1 MHNGRCV
8 VCGAR
13 RTNESMQRFAEL
25 VDRAVGAVLS
35 TGQAPAIE
43 PTECCPVPDY
53 ISLRAFATAY
63 YGKLWYASPNKVW
76 TYKASLDHNAEVAF
90 TVDLYHLYR
99 FSNYTSLEQFFTH
112 YDTGELT
119 VIKITDEVLPG
130 FTKAAVMQGGSDG
143 STMPA
148 QPNSAS

>member
-1 MHNGRCV
+1 MRTYMYKGRCV
-8 VCGAR
+8 VCGAHR
-13 RTNESMQRFAEL
+13 NQQRFQER

-35 TGQAPAIE
+35 TGAPPAVL

-53 ISLRAFATAY
+53 IPLREFATAY

-76 TYKASLDHNAEVAF
+76 TYKAARDHNAEVVF

-99 FSNYTSLEQFFTH
+99 FSDYTSLEQFFTH

-119 VIKITDEVLPG
+119 VTKITDEVLPG
-130 FTKAAVMQGGSDG
+130 FTKAAVMPGGSDG
-143 STMPA
+143 PSMQA
-148 QPNSAS
+148 